1 MGYNTCMKT
10 TIDIADHILLR
21 AKDAARN
28 HHRTLRSLAE
38 EGLVTVLERLEAGE
52 RAEIQP
58 VTFKGD
64 GLAEEFAD
72 KGWNDIR
79 DAAYEGHGG

>member
-1 MGYNTCMKT
+1 MKT

-21 AKDAARN
+21 AREAARR
-28 HHRTLRSLAE
+28 HRRTLRSLTE
-38 EGLVTVLERLEAGE
+38 EGLVTVLERLESGE
-52 RAEIQP
+52 QAVICP

-64 GLAEEFAD
+64 GLTEEFAG